1 MYKYKLMKKEKFM
14 NKQTR
19 YFCIIFIMCLIYN
32 IGFAEDTKTSLIING
47 IWKIVSNE
55 NGVKKSGFAY
65 ISRDSKGKIRGF
77 AELQSLPGMSRIYG
91 KAQDLSFNLWAKSEN
106 QRLQVKG
113 TISPDGKKLTGSF
126 TASPHSKPVNFIGTK
141 LNVNIK
147 VGEHAY
153 NSKTKVLSV
162 KLRDGTS
169 QEYLVTEI
177 TATMMKLNTGQ
188 IWTRAKAQSN
198 SIYGIWKTEI
208 ENRQYQMVL
217 FEDKTVN
224 FIIRD
229 EKKDLP
235 CIDMSGVWFVSSE
248 LNGENRTGRAF
259 IDMAPSGRVTGF
271 GELTSLSGLSTIIG
285 KLSDDHFS
293 LTLKSPNGQ
302 MIVEGKTN
310 ALNPQNVDGIFYISG
325 IDKKIPWTGKKGNSS
340 VNNGKYTFNAA
351 SNILTFFLQ
360 KDTSASYHIKK
371 ISEQQ
376 ITFHKEKSWTRKSGT
391 KNDITGVWERS
402 GVKQNKYIILFGN
415 NKMMMLS
422 M

>member
-1 MYKYKLMKKEKFM
+1 MNQKLS
-14 NKQTR
+14 
-19 YFCIIFIMCLIYN
+19 YFCIMFMMCLINYSV
-32 IGFAEDTKTSLIING
+32 FAENTKTNTVNDSGLMING
-47 IWKIVSNE
+47 IWKIISNE
-55 NGVKKSGFAY
+55 NGLNKTGFAY
-65 ISRDSKGKIRGF
+65 ISRDSKGEIRGF

-91 KAQDLSFNLWAKSEN
+91 KTHNLSFNLWAKSEN

-113 TISPDGKKLTGSF
+113 TISPDGKKLSGFF
-126 TASPHSKPVNFIGTK
+126 TVSTHSKPKEFVGTK

-147 VGEHAY
+147 VGKHSY

-188 IWTRAKAQSN
+188 IWTRAKAKAN

-208 ENRQYQMVL
+208 ESTQYQMVL
-217 FEDKTVN
+217 FEDNTVN

-235 CIDMSGVWFVSSE
+235 GIDMSGVWLVSSE
-248 LNGENRTGRAF
+248 INGKKRTGRAF

-302 MIVEGKTN
+302 MIVEGN
-310 ALNPQNVDGIFYISG
+310 AVDHQNVDGVFYISG
-325 IDKKIPWTGKKGNSS
+325 IDKKISWTGKKGNSS
-340 VNNGKYTFNAA
+340 VTNGKYTYNAA
-351 SNILTFFLQ
+351 SNILTLFLT
-360 KDTSASYHIKK
+360 KDASVTYHIK
-371 ISEQQ
+371 ELAERQ
-376 ITFHKEKSWTRKSGT
+376 ITFQKEKTWKRKFGA
-391 KNDITGVWERS
+391 KNNITGVWERS
-402 GVKQNKYIILFGN
+402 GVKQNKFIILFGN
-415 NKMMMLS
+415 NKMMTLS